1 MLMQL
6 LDFAGEIP
14 ADTIQITLDKLTGR
28 IKLRCTTSAGVSAD
42 VELTEAVIRNSR
54 GILLDWEVQ
63 SMINRHLSYTQ
74 SRGLR
79 SVLPLVHSDTVH
91 TDNHVGKL
99 RGEGCV

>member
-6 LDFAGEIP
+6 LDFAAEIP
-14 ADTIQITLDKLTGR
+14 ANTIQITLDKLTGR
-28 IKLRCTTSAGVSAD
+28 IKMRCTTSAGVSAD
-42 VELTEAVIRNSR
+42 VEITEQVIRDSK

-79 SVLPLVHSDTVH
+79 SVPPLVHNDTVH
-91 TDNHVGKL
+91 TDNHAEKL